1 MGDREFT
8 ANDLISVTYDSAA
21 MTGEQMGLG
30 TTYEDS
36 LKIAFSDLVEGIQA
50 KDKVTA
56 AIGIQLPDKSYEY
69 APLGVFYVDGDI
81 SMDRN
86 NKLTT
91 ISAVDTMC
99 WLEGVYV
106 PKVTVPTTLADMALD
121 IANQAGVPINQD
133 NFDRLPNIPI
143 TTLPSGQTYRVVLG
157 LLAMLVPG
165 YVVFDRSGQL
175 CLRGLTQSQ
184 YAIGP
189 DNYEMNGLTKNENP
203 YAIAGITVT
212 PLTETNNYS
221 ATDTTTEDETTGE
234 ATANDTTSKSLH
246 VGATTGTQLTL
257 QNDFVTESI
266 LKNIWSVLAEMQY
279 YPYTLNWAG
288 NPAVEAGD
296 WLTVADTAG
305 HKFIVPNNSYS
316 LTFEGGLSAVS
327 STGETVTSPTNWD
340 YHGQLMQ
347 TIKGIVRQ
355 LNATGTFTYN
365 TPTQP
370 ATPHEGDLWYKPDG
384 TATELYMYSKGQ
396 WIPLASDITGDEI
409 SKKVDAAQ
417 KDIAAARD
425 VADAANALAGTKV
438 GEDEYNSKITQLSND
453 INLRVTSGDV
463 INQINMEAGRTLI
476 QSGEILLDA
485 PNVTFTGNAF
495 IPGAAIKE
503 LSASKLTAGTLD
515 ADVINLIN
523 MNASNITAGT
533 LSGKN
538 LSLNLDTGQVKFQ
551 SGSIQNSTGLFEINV
566 DSGDI
571 QSFSNSGS
579 VMKIDN
585 GGIYY
590 KNSSSDA
597 EYAGMLGINWKTVV
611 GGAPAITLSSGWNL
625 NLVSDSDIGE
635 QTLDPTEKN
644 AITITPN
651 GVTIY
656 NDTPHEVTDGFGGTY
671 TAHPNMDFSPSGL
684 NVSTYNRDDND
695 VLELGSILLR
705 SYSADGSNYS
715 GLDIGFSTSGGP
727 VAHINGELLTSGDLR
742 VVGNFS
748 VTGSK
753 NAIHVTRDGVRA
765 TPAYEMAE
773 SYLGDM
779 GEATTDD
786 SSQVMIP
793 IESLFGDTVNTTIP
807 YQVFLQS
814 YSSSHVWVAQRCEA
828 YFVVQSDQP
837 NASFVWQVMAKRR
850 GYENDRL
857 VKQDIDVKEIAKM
870 EGYQK

>member
-1 MGDREFT
+1 MIKQSDAFNAAFASTQRTLAIKLTVGDREFT
-8 ANDLISVTYDSAA
+8 ADDLISVTYDSAA

-133 NFDRLPNIPI
+133 SFGRLPNIPI

-175 CLRGLTQSQ
+175 CLRGLNQSQ
-184 YAIGP
+184 YDIGP

-221 ATDTTTEDETTGE
+221 ATDTTTEDETAEE
-234 ATANDTTSKSLH
+234 ATANDTASKSLH

-257 QNDFVTESI
+257 QNDFISESI
-266 LKNIWSVLAEMQY
+266 LKNMWSVLNEMQY

-296 WLTVADTAG
+296 WLIVADTAG
-305 HKFIVPNNSYS
+305 HNFIVPNNSYS

-355 LNATGTFTYN
+355 LNSTGTFTYN

-370 ATPHEGDLWYKPDG
+370 ATPHEGDLWYKPNG

-417 KDIAAARD
+417 KDIVAARN

-463 INQINMEAGRTLI
+463 INQINMEAGQTLI
-476 QSGEILLDA
+476 QSGKILLDA
-485 PNVTFTGNAF
+485 PSVVFSGSAF
-495 IPGAAIKE
+495 IPGAAIKN
-503 LSASKLTAGTLD
+503 LSADKITAGTLD
-515 ADVINLIN
+515 ANVINLVN
-523 MNASNITAGT
+523 MNAGSISSGTLDANAVNLVNLNAGSITAGI

-538 LSLNLDTGQVKFQ
+538 LSLNLETGEVNFQ
-551 SGSIQNSTGLFEINV
+551 DGNIYNLSKSFNINV
-566 DSGDI
+566 SQGTI
-571 QSFSNSGS
+571 ESIGSNLGK
-579 VMKIDN
+579 MTLND
-585 GGIYY
+585 GGISYRTHQEDETPSAQIGVG
-590 KNSSSDA
+590 KTEGHVIEDITVPHLMLQTTGILDLVTVDNLLSQDKLAVSAVDMTGISISSSQITIKTASVDPTTSGVYITTG
-597 EYAGMLGINWKTVV
+597 ETMIGGNFTVV
-611 GGAPAITLSSGWNL
+611 GK
-625 NLVSDSDIGE
+625 
-635 QTLDPTEKN
+635 KN
-644 AITITPN
+644 A
-651 GVTIY
+651 VQ
-656 NDTPHEVTDGFGGTY
+656 
-671 TAHPNMDFSPSGL
+671 
-684 NVSTYNRDDND
+684 
-695 VLELGSILLR
+695 
-705 SYSADGSNYS
+705 
-715 GLDIGFSTSGGP
+715 
-727 VAHINGELLTSGDLR
+727 
-742 VVGNFS
+742 
-748 VTGSK
+748 
-753 NAIHVTRDGVRA
+753 VTRDGVRE

-779 GEATTDD
+779 GEAVTDTVG
-786 SSQVMIP
+786 QVIVP
-793 IESLFGDTVNTTIP
+793 IELLFSDVVNTTVP

-814 YSSSHVWVAQRCEA
+814 YSSGNVWIGKRCES
-828 YFVVQSDQP
+828 YFIVKSDRP
-837 NASFVWQVMAKRR
+837 NVSFVWQIMGKRR

-857 VKQDIDVKEIAKM
+857 DRSKLSVDEIAKI
-870 EGYQK
+870 EGYKS